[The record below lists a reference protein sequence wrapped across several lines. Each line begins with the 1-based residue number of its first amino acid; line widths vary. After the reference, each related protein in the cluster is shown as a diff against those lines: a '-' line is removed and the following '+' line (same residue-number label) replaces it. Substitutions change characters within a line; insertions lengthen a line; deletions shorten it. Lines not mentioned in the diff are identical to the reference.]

1 MLFQTFIFSGCDMK
15 CGTVFFIK
23 KKITLR
29 SVYKK
34 DVAERQQGSVNTYWI
49 LGGSDDGAAVH
60 MSMFF
65 ERISK
70 KPSNTKYIYNDQT
83 Y

>member
-15 CGTVFFIK
+15 CDEQYCDLYLK
-23 KKITLR
+23 KNQKTKKTKHPR

-65 ERISK
+65 ERI
-70 KPSNTKYIYNDQT
+70 
-83 Y
+83 

>member
-1 MLFQTFIFSGCDMK
+1 MWYCALY
-15 CGTVFFIK
+15 K

-60 MSMFF
+60 MSMF
-65 ERISK
+65 
-70 KPSNTKYIYNDQT
+70 SNGSQKNFKYEMHI
-83 Y
+83 